1 MFFFLRS
8 LSLQQSH
15 SSSEITRKWSEDV
28 IYYMILETAEAM
40 YDLSVNMGAMIL
52 NCVVDMSRRGMANAD
67 EKWLQ
72 VLMIGRIQQGEIY

>member
-1 MFFFLRS
+1 
-8 LSLQQSH
+8 
-15 SSSEITRKWSEDV
+15 
-28 IYYMILETAEAM
+28 MILETPEAM

-52 NCVVDMSRRGMANAD
+52 NCVVDMSWRGMANAD